1 MKHIGRMVAM
11 NRVYHKFEDWED
23 FKNGMYNS
31 PDGNDAELLQDAI
44 RLLSDLE
51 MFFIEGKK
59 MILQWV
65 VSASEN
71 LSNVSQNRRA
81 WIGQATCCFV
91 YGVPETVTR
100 EAWGLLT
107 DLQRYEANKIAD
119 KIISIYENKNKVVHK
134 NMGEPLLF

>member
-1 MKHIGRMVAM
+1 MVAM

-23 FKNGMYNS
+23 YKNGMYDS

-51 MFFIEGKK
+51 MFFAEGKK
-59 MILQWV
+59 MIFKWV

-91 YGVPETVTR
+91 YGVPETITR
-100 EAWGLLT
+100 EAWGELT
-107 DLQRYEANKIAD
+107 DLQRFEANKIAD
-119 KIISIYENKNKVVHK
+119 KIISIYENENKK
-134 NMGEPLLF
+134 LCIDLGKKMLF

>member
-1 MKHIGRMVAM
+1 MKLIERMVAM

-23 FKNGMYNS
+23 YKNGMYDS

-51 MFFIEGKK
+51 MFFAEGKK
-59 MILQWV
+59 MIFKWV

-91 YGVPETVTR
+91 YGIPETITR
-100 EAWGLLT
+100 EAWGQLT
-107 DLQRYEANKIAD
+107 DIQRFEANKIAD
-119 KIISIYENKNKVVHK
+119 KIISIYENENKK
-134 NMGEPLLF
+134 LRSNMGKTMLF